1 MAPEIVRQV
10 TEQDTD
16 GNTVFMRSIINQNN
30 EEFERCITA
39 IKGIHN
45 PGIQEQILNGL
56 NTVNRNGEN
65 SLILSAKYG
74 TDIMVTTILKLY
86 ESYDEEF
93 DFFDEAVSQSDIDG
107 NNAFMCSII
116 KGYVRN
122 IGTFVEHMDPGVIK
136 THVNRNGDTV
146 LLIALKSNAPNK
158 KLIQS
163 VLIDRGQHIHNYD
176 LPDRQ
181 GNTAKSLMTDELKE
195 IAHIP
200 FSGGRYKRKTS
211 HKKRK
216 YSHKKRK
223 TSHKRNKKYSKRS
236 RKH

>member
-1 MAPEIVRQV
+1 MAPEIIRQV
-10 TEQDTD
+10 TEQDTN
-16 GNTVFMRSIINQNN
+16 GNTGFMRSIINQNN
-30 EEFERCITA
+30 EEFERFITS

-65 SLILSAKYG
+65 ALILSAKYG

-93 DFFDEAVSQSDIDG
+93 DFFYDALFQTDIDG

-122 IGTFVEHMDPGVIK
+122 IGTFVEHMDPSVIK

-163 VLIDRGQHIHNYD
+163 ILIDRGRRLNIHNYD

-181 GNTAKSLMTDELKE
+181 GNTAKNLMTDELKE

-200 FSGGRYKRKTS
+200 FSGGRYKRK
-211 HKKRK
+211 

-223 TSHKRNKKYSKRS
+223 NSHKKRKNSHKKRS